1 MRLQHIIYSLINVCT
16 TCSYCNCVSH
26 SKHPVAK
33 AVAQTECLLL
43 IEYSRES
50 ESAIVVCVF
59 FCKREP
65 VLFIFY
71 RHLTR
76 NKYIAI
82 VAMMV
87 M

>member
-1 MRLQHIIYSLINVCT
+1 MIYSLINVCT

-50 ESAIVVCVF
+50 ESAIVVSVF
-59 FCKREP
+59 FVKENPRC
-65 VLFIFY
+65 LFFTGI
-71 RHLTR
+71 
-76 NKYIAI
+76 
-82 VAMMV
+82 
-87 M
+87 